1 MPARKR
7 RKPALAKAVN
17 RKGKP
22 FTLYLSDDLS
32 EDLEFVSSQRKV
44 HKSELVRMA
53 VRRYLKDLSAGQL
66 ELPLGL

>member
-7 RKPALAKAVN
+7 RKPPRAKTVN

-32 EDLEFVSSQRKV
+32 EDLASASNQRKV
-44 HKSELVRMA
+44 HKSELVRTA
-53 VRRYLKDLSAGQL
+53 VRRYLRDLSAGQL